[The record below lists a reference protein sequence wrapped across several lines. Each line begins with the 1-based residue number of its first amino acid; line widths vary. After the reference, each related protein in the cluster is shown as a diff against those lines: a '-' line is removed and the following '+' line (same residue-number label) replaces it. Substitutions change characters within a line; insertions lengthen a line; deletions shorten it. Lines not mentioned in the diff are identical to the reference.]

1 MPITGS
7 LPVIPTPFF
16 ENRVDFSSL
25 ERLFDHIFPALDGY
39 TLCGST
45 GEAVSLSL
53 NERIELVEFAVR
65 HTPPGKQIIVGMANT
80 NLAEMIVFSRVL
92 SDLSVAGALVP
103 APFYFPNTFQM
114 VLEFFR
120 ELNRSSAVPLIFYDN
135 PIYTKTWLHAEELIA
150 LVEACPHFQGVKLTD
165 HDLSKIPI
173 LQKNGISVFAGDDV
187 VAFRSLLMG
196 VAGSMIIA
204 PSVFPATYQ
213 EVVRLLTV
221 NDPARALQ
229 LFAERILPFIHLF
242 GPGDEIPVTKAVF
255 KELGI
260 FRSDEVRL
268 PLLPCS
274 KQRLEEVMIAYELGA
289 HSALQ
294 ATTSQ

>member
-16 ENRVDFSSL
+16 ENQIDFSSL

-53 NERIELVEFAVR
+53 RERIELVQFAVR
-65 HTPPGKQIIVGMANT
+65 HTPPDKQIVVGVANT
-80 NLAEMIVFSRVL
+80 NLAEMITFLKVL
-92 SDLSVAGALVP
+92 SDLGVAGALVP
-103 APFYFPNTFQM
+103 APYYFPNTFQM

-120 ELNRSSAVPLIFYDN
+120 ELDRSSAVPLIFYDN
-135 PIYTKTWLHAEELIA
+135 PIYTKTWLRAEELIA
-150 LVEACPHFQGVKLTD
+150 LVEACPDFQGVKLTD
-165 HDLSKIPI
+165 HDLSKIAV
-173 LQKNGISVFAGDDV
+173 LQKNGIAVFSGDDV
-187 VAFRSLLMG
+187 VAFRSLLLG

-204 PSVFPATYQ
+204 PSVFPVTYQ
-213 EVVRLLTV
+213 EVVRLV
-221 NDPARALQ
+221 AANDNSRALR

-242 GPGDEIPVTKAVF
+242 GPGDEVSVTKAVF
-255 KELGI
+255 KQLGV
-260 FRSDEVRL
+260 FRSDDVRL

-274 KQRLEEVMIAYELGA
+274 EQRLKEVMMAYELGA
-289 HSALQ
+289 Y
-294 ATTSQ
+294 ATSHATSSP